1 MQPLISR
8 EDTARF
14 NINLHE
20 QAHEDAHEQQQSQKQ
35 HSQQQ
40 QQHPHTKL
48 NLPYPPSSGVVES
61 SYANANAKN
70 LRRRCYGRMSP
81 AMAAASCFMILC
93 TAVVSVSAFT
103 VTNRYYSGGSSSSC
117 SSSSSQYR
125 SHVTVLLHST
135 KQEEQAT
142 TKTSSLP
149 SASKITPY
157 KPGSNRPF
165 KRSAAGYPRKELM
178 YDAAEEWKRVQ
189 ELRQDMYYS
198 LGLQQKQENPQ
209 QLQQGTNG
217 DVVEPVEGPTTVS
230 APSIPSNN
238 KLDDVIEPVK
248 KKRRGRPPGR
258 KNNVKARADRKSNS
272 RSTTD
277 TILKSAIQKRRK
289 MESMVTAA
297 DEPKQTGKK
306 RGRKPGSKN
315 KPKTIGDEQKGI
327 KSSQEQQQNSNSSIS
342 PENDMASKTS
352 QLQTNTRRMSVN
364 SEALQKYYNSD
375 LLTRDEEKIFGS
387 RVQYLMKCE
396 EVHEGLMLNLG
407 RMPTFKEWSS
417 ACGYTNACRSDDDRF
432 SVPAEEEEKKLKALR
447 PVSETS
453 PLETA
458 DMDDTKEY
466 DKSMPIFVGSVTA
479 GTGVGRG
486 KGRAKKVP
494 RQSLDEIVQE
504 GKDQNLTRVIN
515 DLAAES
521 GRCSEDSKGR
531 GSPEDFLQDLVVAR
545 DAKKTMVRSNMRL
558 VISIAR
564 RYQKVGV
571 NLQDLVQEGSL
582 GLMRATEKYDPSRGF
597 KFSTYASW
605 WIQQAVF
612 RAIAYH
618 SRTIRLPVHIHN
630 LLNRARKVRSELQ
643 AELGRAPLDREIAE
657 KLEMPPEKL
666 TKILL
671 MTRQSVS
678 LEQPRFKQ
686 NPKDFNHESDMVI
699 GEAIDSNRV
708 GEISESPENMVDND
722 LFHADLEEM
731 LMILGEDE
739 RTVMR
744 LRYGMV
750 DGMTRT
756 VSIVSEIMNKPKSWV
771 RSQECRAL
779 RKLRRP
785 WYEKKLK
792 EHQNSLT
799 S

>member
-1 MQPLISR
+1 
-8 EDTARF
+8 
-14 NINLHE
+14 
-20 QAHEDAHEQQQSQKQ
+20 
-35 HSQQQ
+35 
-40 QQHPHTKL
+40 
-48 NLPYPPSSGVVES
+48 
-61 SYANANAKN
+61 
-70 LRRRCYGRMSP
+70 
-81 AMAAASCFMILC
+81 MILC
-93 TAVVSVSAFT
+93 TAVWSVSAFT
-103 VTNRYYSGGSSSSC
+103 VTNRYYSSGSNSGSGSSSS

-149 SASKITPY
+149 SASKISSY

-178 YDAAEEWKRVQ
+178 YDAAKEWNRVQ

-198 LGLQQKQENPQ
+198 LGLQQKQQ
-209 QLQQGTNG
+209 QQGTNG
-217 DVVEPVEGPTTVS
+217 DVVKGVERPRTVS

-238 KLDDVIEPVK
+238 KIVDVIEPVK

-258 KNNVKARADRKSNS
+258 KNNSKAKADRKSNG

-289 MESMVTAA
+289 IESLATAA
-297 DEPKQTGKK
+297 DEPKQAGKK

-315 KPKTIGDEQKGI
+315 KPKTIVDDQTGR
-327 KSSQEQQQNSNSSIS
+327 KSSQEQQQQNSNRSIS
-342 PENDMASKTS
+342 FEIDMVPKTS
-352 QLQTNTRRMSVN
+352 QPETNARRMSVN
-364 SEALQKYYNSD
+364 SEALQKYYNAD

-396 EVHEGLMLNLG
+396 EVHEGLLLNLG
-407 RMPTFKEWSS
+407 RMPTFKEWSV

-486 KGRAKKVP
+486 KGRVKKVP

-504 GKDQNLTRVIN
+504 GKDQNLTRVID

-521 GRCSEDSKGR
+521 GRCSEDSEGR
-531 GSPEDFLQDLVVAR
+531 GSPEDFFQDLVVAR